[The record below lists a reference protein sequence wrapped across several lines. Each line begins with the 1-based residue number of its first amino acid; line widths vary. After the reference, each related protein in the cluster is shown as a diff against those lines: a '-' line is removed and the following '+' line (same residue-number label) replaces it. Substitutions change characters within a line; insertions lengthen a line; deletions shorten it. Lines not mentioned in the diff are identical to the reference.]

1 MGLLRKTVF
10 IVLLVLLA
18 ISTLTLGVKI
28 QPVGAGGTSTLI
40 VCSPSSVSVYSPV
53 NCTAT
58 VFGSSPTGNVTWSS
72 SSSTGSFSPPFC
84 TLSSGTCS
92 TTYAD
97 NFTGYVTIT
106 ANYYG
111 DSNNDPSIGRTILTV
126 FLTVTVGANVT
137 VYPARGLGLTFANVN
152 TSGVVI
158 ANETATVQ
166 APPLNNTVGQYYDVR
181 VTAGY
186 SGNVRVSLVFDGSN
200 MTQEQKNNL
209 RMMQYTPIPGDIRPA
224 FGKVDM
230 ADIGYIARRFGIS
243 PESPLWDPA
252 ADINGDGKI
261 NMMDIGLA
269 ARNFGRTAS
278 WADITSYVDTA
289 NNIIYG
295 STTHFSLIGIH

>member
-1 MGLLRKTVF
+1 
-10 IVLLVLLA
+10 
-18 ISTLTLGVKI
+18 
-28 QPVGAGGTSTLI
+28 
-40 VCSPSSVSVYSPV
+40 
-53 NCTAT
+53 
-58 VFGSSPTGNVTWSS
+58 
-72 SSSTGSFSPPFC
+72 
-84 TLSSGTCS
+84 
-92 TTYAD
+92 
-97 NFTGYVTIT
+97 
-106 ANYYG
+106 
-111 DSNNDPSIGRTILTV
+111 LTV

-186 SGNVRVSLVFDGSN
+186 SGNVTVSLVFDGSN

-289 NNIIYG
+289 NNVIYG